1 MNQLFTRLSL
11 FMLLAIGFIQVSEAQ
26 VSLQFL
32 GRYSTGFYNLAA
44 AEISA
49 YDAGTKRLFV
59 ANSADTSIKI
69 VDLSNPANPTL
80 ISSISLKPYGI
91 DLNSVA
97 CNNGLVATCVIDSL
111 GKTVNGKVV
120 FFNTSGTFLRQVRVG
135 ANPDMVTFTKDGKK
149 AVVAN
154 EGEPSDYRQID
165 PVG

>member
-11 FMLLAIGFIQVSEAQ
+11 LMLLAVGFIQVSEAQ

-32 GRYSTGFYNLAA
+32 GRFSTGYYNLAA

-80 ISSISLKPYGI
+80 ISSISLKSYKLTPFI
-91 DLNSVA
+91 LNPS
-97 CNNGLVATCVIDSL
+97 SL
-111 GKTVNGKVV
+111 IRIQLI
-120 FFNTSGTFLRQVRVG
+120 FF
-135 ANPDMVTFTKDGKK
+135 K
-149 AVVAN
+149 
-154 EGEPSDYRQID
+154 QIIIHLYFMNQFH
-165 PVG
+165 VHYIIYQLH